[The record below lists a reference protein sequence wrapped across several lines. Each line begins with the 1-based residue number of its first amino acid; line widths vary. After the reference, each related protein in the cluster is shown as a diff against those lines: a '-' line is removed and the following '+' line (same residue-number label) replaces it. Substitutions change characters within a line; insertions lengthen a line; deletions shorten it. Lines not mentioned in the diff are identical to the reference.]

1 MNSALQQWLK
11 AYQITIAE
19 KRRLA
24 AAAGWSMQMF
34 YLYSSGHRRITTQA
48 AARLER
54 ASLELS
60 RVRTG
65 AVPVLSRGELCR
77 VCAEC
82 PHHAAAAARKGEA
95 A

>member
-1 MNSALQQWLK
+1 MGNALKQWLK
-11 AYQITIAE
+11 TYQITVAE
-19 KRRLA
+19 KRQLA
-24 AAAGWSMQMF
+24 AAAGLSMQML
-34 YLYSSGHRRITTQA
+34 YLYVNSHRRLTAQA

-65 AVPVLSRGELCR
+65 AVPVLSRGELCQ

-82 PHHAAAAARKGEA
+82 PHHAAAARKDA
-95 A
+95 AA